1 MGTQGQWETGYQ
13 TGSYSLGLEPSGGA
27 HHRLPALHP
36 QQEPSLYQEGQSRF
50 IFLCSYM
57 VSVDE
62 CVFVVSES
70 ESC

>member
-36 QQEPSLYQEGQSRF
+36 QQEPSLYQEGQ
-50 IFLCSYM
+50 
-57 VSVDE
+57 
-62 CVFVVSES
+62 
-70 ESC
+70 